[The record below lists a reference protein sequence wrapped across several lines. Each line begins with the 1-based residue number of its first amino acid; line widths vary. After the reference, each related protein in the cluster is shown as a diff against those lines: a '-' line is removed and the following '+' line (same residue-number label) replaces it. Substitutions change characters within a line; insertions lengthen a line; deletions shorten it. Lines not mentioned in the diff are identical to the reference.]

1 MACTKRD
8 GAVLLKT
15 KYCNV
20 LYCTRVELEPEIP
33 KEDDTCAKDTD
44 MNIYPRMLSAY
55 LAA

>member
-33 KEDDTCAKDTD
+33 KEDDTCDKDTNK
-44 MNIYPRMLSAY
+44 NIYQPML
-55 LAA
+55 